1 MTFVLGIWEVQD
13 PKVPR
18 HRHHGPANCLLLQMR
33 VSIVIPLSQSD
44 GTVTNKTII
53 VPSGA
58 AVNGNCGERQVKK

>member
-1 MTFVLGIWEVQD
+1 M
-13 PKVPR
+13 PR